1 MKKIGVITII
11 FFALLFALSTTSF
24 VPAPIE
30 ASFNKFIPEMKK
42 PVTMFMSGDIM
53 LGRYVETLMK
63 REGDDYPFQAMK
75 EVYAD
80 SDLVFGNLEGP
91 IRTNHFQTPDNTM
104 VFSFRP
110 ETGEILSQNGFN
122 IMTLANNHTFDKAQ
136 EGLDETQQYL
146 TDAGIDYFGHPKDVA
161 DVLEKEVNGH
171 DLVFIGLHD
180 TFLNDLDRGA
190 ALTLVRD
197 YKEQKKFVMVS
208 VHWGAEYKI
217 VSNRTQQD
225 FARDL
230 VNYGADVVIGHH
242 PHVVQEIEEYNG
254 SLIFYSLGNFIFD
267 QYFSKDTQQGLALE
281 MTIEKNKLGFELIPV
296 DIIRSQPI
304 VMEDDQ
310 EFLLELAERSSESIK
325 LDILSKQI
333 ELNRKTKAD
342 LFPLSN
348 TDYSL

>member
-1 MKKIGVITII
+1 MSPKRALISVSDKTGIVE
-11 FFALLFALSTTSF
+11 FAKQLQ
-24 VPAPIE
+24 
-30 ASFNKFIPEMKK
+30 
-42 PVTMFMSGDIM
+42 D
-53 LGRYVETLMK
+53 LGY
-63 REGDDYPFQAMK
+63 
-75 EVYAD
+75 
-80 SDLVFGNLEGP
+80 
-91 IRTNHFQTPDNTM
+91 
-104 VFSFRP
+104 
-110 ETGEILSQNGFN
+110 EILSTGGTFKELEKADLKVTQVSDYTGFPE
-122 IMTLANNHTFDKAQ
+122 MMDGRVKTLHPKIHGAILGDRDKEEHVKAAADN
-136 EGLDETQQYL
+136 EVEW
-146 TDAGIDYFGHPKDVA
+146 IDYFGHPKDVA

-208 VHWGAEYKI
+208 IHWGAEYKL
-217 VSNRTQQD
+217 VSNSTQQD

-304 VMEDDQ
+304 VMEDDK
-310 EFLLELAERSSESIK
+310 EFLLELADRSSESIK
-325 LDILSKQI
+325 LDILNKQI
-333 ELNRKTKAD
+333 ELKRKTKAD